1 MTQIAD
7 LARASWLWRS
17 VTDKRRS
24 SASAPECAFT
34 DIPGPDRAL
43 ARAYSRLRSSYLG
56 SMVPW
61 LGAGELLNLAAGWA
75 PDDAGTG
82 SSSPSR
88 ASVLFRL
95 TVPFGANAP
104 YSLAASPFR

>member
-1 MTQIAD
+1 
-7 LARASWLWRS
+7 
-17 VTDKRRS
+17 VT
-24 SASAPECAFT
+24 
-34 DIPGPDRAL
+34 
-43 ARAYSRLRSSYLG
+43 YSRLRSSYLA

-82 SSSPSR
+82 SSSPFPGVC
-88 ASVLFRL
+88 AFRL

>member
-34 DIPGPDRAL
+34 DISGPDRAL

-82 SSSPSR
+82 SSSPFPGVC
-88 ASVLFRL
+88 AFRL

-104 YSLAASPFR
+104 YSLAASPLR

>member
-34 DIPGPDRAL
+34 DISGPDRAL
-43 ARAYSRLRSSYLG
+43 ARRTHACAAPTWHQWCPG
-56 SMVPW
+56 W
-61 LGAGELLNLAAGWA
+61 GAGELLNLAAGWA